1 MIRVTFPIRTSKFCC
16 AILSRLCLQLHSIRS
31 TRRRSCASAAP
42 WAGTSSA
49 GSGPSLPAPKPSTA
63 DAAST
68 RRWSAERF
76 RTGPHRTA
84 RRQPTP
90 ALPLCCPL
98 VEGTASYFL
107 PTSMDPE
114 DTGATGS
121 DRTGSDRTAALLCS
135 QRKAHC
141 HQREPRTGYSPGNP
155 LPELGRCGFIVET
168 VKNGSDPF

>member
-1 MIRVTFPIRTSKFCC
+1 MLSLNSDVCVFRTDRSLYREMLFLTLAAMGKDHVGKTAGRSGSRFRSEPARFWKFCC
-16 AILSRLCLQLHSIRS
+16 AILSHVCLQLHSIRS

-84 RRQPTP
+84 PPATNTRFASLLPPGVGHSILFPTNLYGSQSNRR
-90 ALPLCCPL
+90 
-98 VEGTASYFL
+98 
-107 PTSMDPE
+107 
-114 DTGATGS
+114 
-121 DRTGSDRTAALLCS
+121 DRIGPDCGAAL
-135 QRKAHC
+135 
-141 HQREPRTGYSPGNP
+141 
-155 LPELGRCGFIVET
+155 
-168 VKNGSDPF
+168 